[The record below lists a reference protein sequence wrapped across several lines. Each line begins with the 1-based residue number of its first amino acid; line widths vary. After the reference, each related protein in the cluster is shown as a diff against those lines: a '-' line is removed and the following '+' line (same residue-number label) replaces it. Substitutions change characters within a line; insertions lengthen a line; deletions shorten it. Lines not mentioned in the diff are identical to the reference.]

1 MADLNIPN
9 LNIKPDKYI
18 FKKKLN
24 LRRKSKRRLFTESF
38 FLFILSVLL
47 VYVNYLIPNK
57 NLLLQNLPSTFNKSF
72 LLLIDLFS
80 YLYEIFLVI
89 FIFVSSFTA
98 LILMIGSIN
107 RLFKVSKR
115 KSKIVYKLFQIGC
128 IRPPLPESES
138 SSSYSVSSPNNANMP
153 STIDERIIDKGKI
166 EVWIPMSIYSPI
178 N

>member
-9 LNIKPDKYI
+9 LNIKSDKYI

-38 FLFILSVLL
+38 LLFFLSVLL
-47 VYVNYLIPNK
+47 VYINYLIPNK
-57 NLLLQNLPSTFNKSF
+57 NLLLQNLPSTFNKSL

-98 LILMIGSIN
+98 LILMIGSFN

-115 KSKIVYKLFQIGC
+115 KSKQIVYK
-128 IRPPLPESES
+128 
-138 SSSYSVSSPNNANMP
+138 
-153 STIDERIIDKGKI
+153 
-166 EVWIPMSIYSPI
+166 
-178 N
+178 

>member
-47 VYVNYLIPNK
+47 IYIIYLIPNK

-72 LLLIDLFS
+72 LLMIDLFS
-80 YLYEIFLVI
+80 YLYEMFLVI

-98 LILMIGSIN
+98 LILIIGSFN

-115 KSKIVYKLFQIGC
+115 KSKQIIYK
-128 IRPPLPESES
+128 
-138 SSSYSVSSPNNANMP
+138 
-153 STIDERIIDKGKI
+153 
-166 EVWIPMSIYSPI
+166 
-178 N
+178 

>member
-9 LNIKPDKYI
+9 LNIKTDKYI

-47 VYVNYLIPNK
+47 VYINYLIPNK
-57 NLLLQNLPSTFNKSF
+57 NLLLLNLPSTFNKSF
-72 LLLIDLFS
+72 LLLIELFS

-98 LILMIGSIN
+98 LILMVGTVN
-107 RLFKVSKR
+107 RLFRICKR
-115 KSKIVYKLFQIGC
+115 KSKQIVYK
-128 IRPPLPESES
+128 
-138 SSSYSVSSPNNANMP
+138 
-153 STIDERIIDKGKI
+153 
-166 EVWIPMSIYSPI
+166 
-178 N
+178 

>member
-47 VYVNYLIPNK
+47 IYINYLNPNK

-89 FIFVSSFTA
+89 FIFASSFIA
-98 LILMIGSIN
+98 LILMIGCFY
-107 RLFKVSKR
+107 RLLRVSKR
-115 KSKIVYKLFQIGC
+115 RSKQIIYKNF
-128 IRPPLPESES
+128 
-138 SSSYSVSSPNNANMP
+138 
-153 STIDERIIDKGKI
+153 K
-166 EVWIPMSIYSPI
+166 
-178 N
+178 